1 MNWTYVS
8 VTQPNGY
15 LTIQA
20 GQGIYDIWAQVG
32 PNMLHATVFHDG
44 TEGTVTLQQ
53 SVIVIIEDFL
63 IWNPLLLPNW
73 IWIIVTIVVAI
84 ALAYIFFKSA

>member
-1 MNWTYVS
+1 
-8 VTQPNGY
+8 
-15 LTIQA
+15 
-20 GQGIYDIWAQVG
+20 
-32 PNMLHATVFHDG
+32 MLHATVFHDG